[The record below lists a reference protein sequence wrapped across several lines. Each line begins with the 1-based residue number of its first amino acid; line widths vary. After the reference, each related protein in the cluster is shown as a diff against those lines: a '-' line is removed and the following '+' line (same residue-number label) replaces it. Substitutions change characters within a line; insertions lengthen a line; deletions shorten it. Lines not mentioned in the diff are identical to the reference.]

1 MEPEDVTD
9 IMKEMRWKKKEK
21 KMPKTGSMEVLLT
34 QYLTTNDYYQIDN
47 VLMMRDQHV
56 ECIYSH

>member
-1 MEPEDVTD
+1 MEPEEVDD
-9 IMKEMRWKKKEK
+9 IMEEMRSTKKAK

-47 VLMMRDQHV
+47 VLSNHDQHV
-56 ECIYSH
+56 VYSQ